1 MTALESLS
9 HWRLERDADG
19 LAWLIFDRAGSAVN
33 ALSADTMAELPRC
46 WTRWTPSRPRAW

>member
-33 ALSADTMAELPRC
+33 ALSLIHI
-46 WTRWTPSRPRAW
+46 